1 MAPLGVQKMLD
12 IRQPGF
18 GQVEGDFNFQQ
29 NMLKIDKI
37 DALVEAMLTKLIIL
51 TLLSLL
57 TMLTMLNV
65 DNVDNVIR
73 HCRDQLKQR

>member
-1 MAPLGVQKMLD
+1 MAPMGVKKMLD
-12 IRQPGF
+12 IQPGF

-29 NMLKIDKI
+29 NMSKIDKI

-65 DNVDNVIR
+65 DNLDKGIR